1 MRGENVCLFPFV
13 LGIIFFSFFF
23 VARAKHWM
31 YVGGIPFVYS
41 QSLDGKY
48 VLSAI
53 VNRQKKNN
61 AFHMV
66 SQKVFPIPERV
77 SGHLALTHPAFMRTL
92 L

>member
-1 MRGENVCLFPFV
+1 MPVPICVRHYFLF
-13 LGIIFFSFFF
+13 LFFF

-53 VNRQKKNN
+53 VNRQQKKQCFPHGVTKGVSHPSEGFWASRVDSSGIYEN
-61 AFHMV
+61 A
-66 SQKVFPIPERV
+66 
-77 SGHLALTHPAFMRTL
+77 ALMFG
-92 L
+92 